1 MNNLE
6 PMTKDELIMKL
17 LQLQNTET
25 RGIEE
30 NEEVLEEFENLLLQ
44 YINDEEIS
52 NVYRTSKRW
61 HT

>member
-1 MNNLE
+1 
-6 PMTKDELIMKL
+6 MTKDELIMKL